1 MASGPPAPIT
11 KEGKDMDMVM
21 RILFII
27 FISIM
32 AFGTFYMVYVVIRE
46 DRRLLKQRKDEGD
59 I

>member
-1 MASGPPAPIT
+1 
-11 KEGKDMDMVM
+11 M